1 MYRIT
6 NIYVLAAFG
15 TIGGA
20 LFGFDVSSM
29 SAWIGVDTYTDYFG
43 SPDSNLQGG
52 ITASMS
58 AGSFAGSI
66 AAGWISDFLGRRGAL
81 MVASLVWII
90 GAIVQCSAQNVTHLV
105 AGRVVSGLAV
115 GVTSSQTCVY
125 LSELAPA
132 RIRGRIVG
140 IQQWAIEWGILI
152 MYLIAYGCAVGVS
165 GPAAFRICWG
175 IQAVPGLIL
184 FIALFFF
191 PESPRWLAGKER
203 WEEALETLAILHGNG
218 NSNDPVVQ
226 IEFEEVQQAA
236 RVAHEAKDVSF
247 LALFGPRIWKR
258 TMCGMSVQMWQQ
270 LLGGNVAMYYVVYIF
285 EMAGMTGNTTLWSS
299 AIQYVIFLVTTGLML
314 PFIDRVGRRILLL
327 IGSITCMIVH
337 FVIAGVMAGKG
348 HPVNEVNG
356 NANLTWEIKGR
367 AGMAVIAFSYIF
379 TAIYGFTWA
388 PAAWIYASEVFPLKY
403 RAKGVGL
410 SASANWIF
418 NFALAYFVAPAFHNI
433 QWKTYI
439 IFGVFCFVMT
449 FHVFFMYPE
458 TAGRSLEE
466 MDMVFDTGVKP
477 WRTKLIDDKFE
488 DEIEKH
494 KAVAAASVAKDTAT
508 AHEEVV

>member
-1 MYRIT
+1 MYQIS

-15 TIGGA
+15 TVGGA

-29 SAWIGVDTYTDYFG
+29 SAWIGVDTYNNYFNH
-43 SPDSNLQGG
+43 PNSNLQGG

-66 AAGWISDFLGRRGAL
+66 AAGWLSDILGRRGAL
-81 MVASLVWII
+81 MVASLVWIV
-90 GAIVQCSAQNVTHLV
+90 GAMVQCSAQNVTHLV

-132 RIRGRIVG
+132 RIRGRVVG

-191 PESPRWLAGKER
+191 PESPRWLAAKER
-203 WEEALETLAILHGNG
+203 REEALDVLALIHGKG
-218 NSNDPVVQ
+218 DRNDPVVQ
-226 IEFEEVQQAA
+226 VEFEEVQEAA
-236 RVAHEAKDVSF
+236 RIAHQSKDVSF
-247 LALFGPRIWKR
+247 LSLFGPRIWKR

-285 EMAGMTGNTTLWSS
+285 EMAGLSGNTTLWSS
-299 AIQYVIFLVTTGLML
+299 AIQYVIFLVTTGVML
-314 PFIDRVGRRILLL
+314 PYIDRVGRRKLLL
-327 IGSITCMIVH
+327 SGSVICMVIH
-337 FVIAGVMAGKG
+337 FIIAGVMATKG
-348 HPVNEVNG
+348 ESVTNVNG
-356 NANLTWEIKGR
+356 NYNLTWSIKGSP
-367 AGMAVIAFSYIF
+367 GMAVIAFSYIF
-379 TAIYGFTWA
+379 TGVYGFTWA
-388 PAAWIYASEVFPLKY
+388 PTGWIYASEVFPLKY

-433 QWKTYI
+433 QWRTYI
-439 IFGVFCFVMT
+439 IFGVFCFAMT

-458 TAGRSLEE
+458 TVGRTLEE
-466 MDMVFDTGVKP
+466 IDLVFDSNAKP
-477 WRTKLIDDKFE
+477 WKTN
-488 DEIEKH
+488 EIPDQFGEEVERH
-494 KAVAAASVAKDTAT
+494 KAQTTKEHPET
-508 AHEEVV
+508 AHQEVV

>member
-1 MYRIT
+1 MYQIS

-29 SAWIGVDTYTDYFG
+29 SAWIGVDTYTEFFDH
-43 SPDSNLQGG
+43 PDSNLQGG

-66 AAGWISDFLGRRGAL
+66 AAGWLSDILGRRGAL
-81 MVASLVWII
+81 MIASLVWIV
-90 GAIVQCSAQNVTHLV
+90 GAMVQCSAQNVTHLV

-132 RIRGRIVG
+132 RIRGRVVG

-203 WEEALETLAILHGNG
+203 WEEALETLALIHGNG
-218 NSNDPVVQ
+218 NRNDPVVQ
-226 IEFEEVQQAA
+226 VEFEEVQEAA
-236 RVAHEAKDVSF
+236 RVAHQAKDVSF
-247 LALFGPRIWKR
+247 FALFGPRVWKR

-299 AIQYVIFLVTTGLML
+299 AIQYVLFLVTTGVML
-314 PFIDRVGRRILLL
+314 PYIDRVGRRKLLL
-327 IGSITCMIVH
+327 IGSVTCMVIH
-337 FVIAGVMAGKG
+337 FVIAGVMASKG
-348 HPVNEVNG
+348 HPVPDVNG
-356 NANLTWEIKGR
+356 NANLTWSIKGSS
-367 AGMAVIAFSYIF
+367 GMAVIAFSYIF
-379 TAIYGFTWA
+379 TSVYGFTWA
-388 PAAWIYASEVFPLKY
+388 PTAWIYASEVFPLKY

-449 FHVFFMYPE
+449 FHVFFTYPE

-466 MDMVFDTGVKP
+466 IDMVFDSDVKP
-477 WRTKLIDDKFE
+477 WRTNTIHDRFGE
-488 DEIEKH
+488 EIQKH
-494 KAVAAASVAKDTAT
+494 KQAGTMKEGTDAT
-508 AHEEVV
+508 HEEVV

>member
-1 MYRIT
+1 MYCIS
-6 NIYVLAAFG
+6 NIYALAAFG

-29 SAWIGVDTYTDYFG
+29 SAWIGVDTYTEFFNK
-43 SPDSNLQGG
+43 PDSNLQGG

-66 AAGWISDFLGRRGAL
+66 LAGWLSDILGRRYAL
-81 MVASLVWII
+81 MIASVVWII
-90 GAIVQCSAQNVTHLV
+90 GAMVQTSAQNVTHLV

-132 RIRGRIVG
+132 RIRGRVVG

-165 GPAAFRICWG
+165 GPAAFRVCWG
-175 IQAVPGLIL
+175 VQAVPGLIL
-184 FIALFFF
+184 LIALFFF
-191 PESPRWLAGKER
+191 PESPRWLASKER
-203 WEEALETLAILHGNG
+203 WEEALETLAMLHGKG
-218 NSNDPVVQ
+218 NRNDPVVQ
-226 IEFEEVQQAA
+226 VEFEEVQEAV
-236 RVAHEAKDVSF
+236 RLAHESKDISF
-247 LALFGPRIWKR
+247 LALFGPRVWKR

-299 AIQYVIFLVTTGLML
+299 AIQYVIFLVTTGVML
-314 PFIDRVGRRILLL
+314 PIIDRVGRRSLLL
-327 IGSITCMIVH
+327 IGAVTCMIVH
-337 FVIAGVMAGKG
+337 FIIAAVMASKG
-348 HPVNEVNG
+348 HPVPDVNG
-356 NANLTWEIKGR
+356 NANLTWEIKGN

-379 TAIYGFTWA
+379 TGIYGFTWA
-388 PAAWIYASEVFPLKY
+388 PTAWIYAAEVFPLKY
-403 RAKGVGL
+403 RAKGVGV
-410 SASANWIF
+410 SAATNWIF

-439 IFGVFCFVMT
+439 IFGVFCAAMT
-449 FHVFFMYPE
+449 IHVFFMYPE
-458 TAGRSLEE
+458 TSGRTLEE
-466 MDMVFDTGVKP
+466 IDLVFETDVKP
-477 WRTKLIDDKFE
+477 WRTNQIGDKFGE
-488 DEIEKH
+488 EIERH
-494 KAVAAASVAKDTAT
+494 KETVDSKKAGGAT
-508 AHEEVV
+508 HEEVV